1 MAIIYNPNSKIF
13 TLHTAHSTYQMK
25 VDTLGYLLH
34 LYYGDRSSG
43 SMDYLLTY
51 ADRGFSGNPYA
62 AGADR
67 TYSLDALPQEYPC
80 LGTGDYRNIALDIK
94 GDNGVEGVNL
104 LYKRHEIRKG
114 KYALNGLPA
123 VWAKEEEAQTLEIV
137 LADEATQVEVHLLY
151 GVLEEADVITR
162 SVVIKNVGTGSVTIE
177 KASAAC
183 LDFVSGDYDVLRF
196 YGRHAMERNL
206 ERTPLGHGTICFGSR
221 RGTSSHQYNPAVILA
236 EHGATED
243 SGACYGMLMVYSGNF
258 LCEAEKDQFE
268 QTRLLMG
275 LNDELFSYPLA
286 AGETFTVPEVILSYS
301 ANGLSELS
309 QQYHKCIRDHVC
321 RSKYVHESRPVLIN
335 SWEAAYFDF
344 TGDTIVDLAKEA
356 ASLGIDMVVMD
367 DGWFGKRDDD
377 NSSLGDWY
385 VNEKKLGGSLS
396 ELIRRVHEQGVKFGI
411 WIEPEMVNEDSDLYR
426 AHPDW
431 AIQIPGRK
439 PIRSRNQLLLDFSRK
454 EVRDQVFEQ
463 ICAVLDQGEIDYVKW
478 DMNRSMADVY
488 AGNLTY
494 DYVLGVYDFMELL
507 TSRYPDL
514 LLEGCSG
521 GGGRFDAGMLYY
533 SPQIWCSDNTDAINR
548 TRIQYGTSF
557 FYPVSAVGAHV
568 SAVPNHQTG
577 RVTNLNTRGVTA
589 MAGTFGYELNPALL
603 SEEEKQTIREQIQ
616 TYKKYERLINE
627 GTYWRLS
634 NPFEDEVSAW
644 MSVSREQDRALVS
657 VVRLVSEANP
667 ATVYIR
673 LRGLKPDAVYLEE
686 NSGKQYFGAALM
698 AVGIPL
704 PAFTHEYEAYQFSFV
719 ELKEA
724 KKLFDKVQ
732 QLHTSGDERV
742 VISIYGG
749 SGSGKTTIATALQ
762 QYFLSEGIGCY
773 LLGGDNYPHR
783 IPKRND
789 EERLRVYEEAGE
801 EGLREYLGTT
811 KEIDFDCINQ
821 VLAEFH
827 AGKDTITLRH
837 MGRED
842 GEISSEETD
851 FTGVS
856 VMLVEWTH
864 GGSEYLKGVDIP
876 VFLESSPEETKE
888 RRIRR
893 NRDENA
899 ASPFICRVVEL
910 EQEKL
915 DIQKGHA
922 RLVVGKDKEV
932 YEQ

>member
-1 MAIIYNPNSKIF
+1 MALIYNPNKRIF
-13 TLHTAHSTYQMK
+13 TLHTKHSTYQMQ
-25 VDTLGYLLH
+25 VDSLGYLLH
-34 LYYGDRSSG
+34 LYYGAKNNG
-43 SMDYLLTY
+43 SMEYVLTY

-67 TYSLDALPQEYPC
+67 TYSLDALPQEFPT
-80 LGTGDYRNIALDIK
+80 LGTGDYRNIALNIK

-114 KYALNGLPA
+114 KYVLNGLPA

-137 LADEATQVEVHLLY
+137 LADEAAQVEVHLLY
-151 GVLEEADVITR
+151 GVLEDVDVITR
-162 SVVIKNVGTGSVTIE
+162 SVVIKNIGTGSVTIE

-275 LNDELFSYPLA
+275 LNEELFSYPLA

-431 AIQIPGRK
+431 AIQISGRK

-494 DYVLGVYDFMELL
+494 DYVLGVYDFMERL

-557 FYPVSAVGAHV
+557 FYPVSAIGAHV

-698 AVGIPL
+698 AAGIPL

-732 QLHTSGDERV
+732 QLHASGDERV

-801 EGLREYLGTT
+801 EGLREYLGTP

-842 GEISSEETD
+842 GDISSEETD
-851 FTGVS
+851 FAGIP